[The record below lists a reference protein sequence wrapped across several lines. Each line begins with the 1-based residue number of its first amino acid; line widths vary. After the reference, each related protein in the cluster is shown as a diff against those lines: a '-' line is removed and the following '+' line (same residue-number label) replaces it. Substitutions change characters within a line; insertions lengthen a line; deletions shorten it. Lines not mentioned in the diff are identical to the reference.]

1 VKLLTTEL
9 LCPIN
14 YFVCSRDLDLGEL
27 SPGEL
32 EVALDVLADDGLLV
46 VAGNVVPLDTVS
58 VEVVQDCH
66 ERLRLASLLVLF
78 PVVWLSARGLVSSG
92 TGPIVESIAVCG
104 RETGLVGGP
113 EPPVDVLGEEVGPVA
128 PVEVTEA
135 TGGPEV
141 GHVLVDE
148 PLDPVVLRLGLEGD
162 EVHAPLAA
170 VVTRVEPIPLSVPDT
185 VVIVLP
191 REPVQVPVVPLHST
205 LAHSIFTEEPI
216 GEAKFAGVLA
226 VVPSAV
232 GGEEL
237 VSAGGLRPRGA
248 PVRAQAPVENV
259 VKSAHY
265 GTENVLKWT
274 KEVAEKLCAGRA
286 EANSQK
292 D

>member
-1 VKLLTTEL
+1 MAKLGCETTTEL
-9 LCPIN
+9 LCSIN

-58 VEVVQDCH
+58 VEVVQDRH
-66 ERLRLASLLVLF
+66 ARLRLASLLVLF

-113 EPPVDVLGEEVGPVA
+113 EPPVDVLGEEIGPVA

-148 PLDPVVLRLGLEGD
+148 SLDPVVLRLGLEGD

-205 LAHSIFTEEPI
+205 LAHSIFAEKSVW
-216 GEAKFAGVLA
+216 EAEFASPPC
-226 VVPSAV
+226 VPSTIT
-232 GGEEL
+232 GEQL
-237 VSAGGLRPRGA
+237 LHPISLR
-248 PVRAQAPVENV
+248 
-259 VKSAHY
+259 S
-265 GTENVLKWT
+265 
-274 KEVAEKLCAGRA
+274 
-286 EANSQK
+286 
-292 D
+292 

>member
-1 VKLLTTEL
+1 
-9 LCPIN
+9 LCSIN

-58 VEVVQDCH
+58 IEVVQDRH
-66 ERLRLASLLVLF
+66 ARLRLASLLVLF
-78 PVVWLSARGLVSSG
+78 PVVWLSTRGLVSSG

-162 EVHAPLAA
+162 EVHAPVPAK
-170 VVTRVEPIPLSVPDT
+170 VTAVEP
-185 VVIVLP
+185 
-191 REPVQVPVVPLHST
+191 VPVLKFVPGFPPRQEIIVAAPLHVRNPLLTFFHDGSVQQGF
-205 LAHSIFTEEPI
+205 AI
-216 GEAKFAGVLA
+216 GTNSGRPLTQNN
-226 VVPSAV
+226 
-232 GGEEL
+232 GG
-237 VSAGGLRPRGA
+237 R
-248 PVRAQAPVENV
+248 
-259 VKSAHY
+259 
-265 GTENVLKWT
+265 
-274 KEVAEKLCAGRA
+274 
-286 EANSQK
+286 
-292 D
+292 